1 MIPLSQVKYQPEL
14 TRTFLGS
21 PSVVRLPDNALVV
34 SHDYYGVGCPR
45 NQESEESLTSIYR
58 SEDNGATWVN
68 ITHIMNCYWST
79 LFYHNGALYI
89 FGTSQQYGSIVIRRS
104 DDGGYTWT
112 HPTVDHPENGWLF
125 PGGFYHDGPN
135 YHCAPV
141 AVTIHN
147 GRIYK
152 AFEDCTPCVWGTGFQ
167 ACVVSAPVDSNLLDA
182 KNWTM
187 SNKLPFDPAW
197 VPKEWGRTLKPG
209 WREGNVVADPDG
221 QLWDIMTFEAGP
233 LEKEY
238 SARIK
243 ITDDGKTITFDPSK
257 DYFELPGCKAK
268 LTIRRDPVS
277 GEYLTIGNALD
288 NIDILRRWAVDGDDS
303 FTRFHKDHSMRQRN
317 KVFVL
322 ASKDLWNWRRVKLL
336 LQDESGLKPEDSIR
350 LSGFQYTDWQFDGD
364 NDIIFAV
371 RSAYRGAANFHD
383 ANRIFYGT
391 ILNFRNLL

>member
-21 PSVVRLPDNALVV
+21 PSVVRLEDNALVV

-45 NQESEESLTSIYR
+45 NHESEESLTSIYR
-58 SEDNGATWVN
+58 SEDNGQTWVN

-79 LFYHNGALYI
+79 LFTHRGALYI
-89 FGTSQQYGSIVIRRS
+89 LGCSQQYGSIYIRRS

-112 HPTVDHPENGWLF
+112 HPTEAANGQLF
-125 PGGFYHDGPN
+125 LGGYYHDAPN

-141 AVTIHN
+141 AVLKHG

-167 ACVVSAPVDSNLLDA
+167 ACVISALEDADLLDA
-182 KNWTM
+182 RNWTI
-187 SNKLPFDPAW
+187 SNKIPFDPAW

-209 WREGNVVADPDG
+209 WREGNVVADKSE

-233 LEKEY
+233 LEAEK

-243 ITDDGKTITFDPSK
+243 IEDNGAKISFDPANG
-257 DYFELPGCKAK
+257 YFDLPGCKAK
-268 LTIRRDPVS
+268 LTIRQDPVT
-277 GEYLTIGNALD
+277 GNYFTIGNALD
-288 NIDILRRWAVDGDDS
+288 DVEILRRWAVDGDDS

-317 KVFVL
+317 KTFL
-322 ASKDLWNWRRVKLL
+322 LTSDDLWHWRRVKLL
-336 LQDESGLKPEDSIR
+336 LRDESGLKPEDSIR
-350 LSGFQYTDWQFDGD
+350 LTGFQYTDWQFDGAD
-364 NDIIFAV
+364 DIIFAV
-371 RSAYRGAANFHD
+371 RTAYRGAANFHD
-383 ANRIFYGT
+383 ANRIYYGT
-391 ILNFRNLL
+391 IPNFRSLL